1 MIGAFPLHPLDQTT
15 DRYLGWDRY
24 QPMHMIRQDMPLPD
38 IYARLATLLP
48 HYRAHP
54 FGYLFV
60 QYLMPIL
67 RDPDHMQVDREDG
80 VGTMTILTHASKL
93 TKNVTAQVVCY
104 VTKQ

>member
-1 MIGAFPLHPLDQTT
+1 
-15 DRYLGWDRY
+15 
-24 QPMHMIRQDMPLPD
+24 MIRQDMPLQD

-80 VGTMTILTHASKL
+80 VGAMTILTHASKL
-93 TKNVTAQVVCY
+93 TKNLL
-104 VTKQ
+104 KLPPKGGSFNPPN